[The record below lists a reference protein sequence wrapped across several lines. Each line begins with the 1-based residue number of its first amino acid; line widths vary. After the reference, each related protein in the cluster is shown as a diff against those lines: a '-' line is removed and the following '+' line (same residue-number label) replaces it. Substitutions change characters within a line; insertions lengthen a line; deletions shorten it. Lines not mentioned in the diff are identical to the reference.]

1 MPAYEA
7 VYKANYNSGTAALNV
22 YGTFKPSKEH
32 DYFYGC
38 TMQDG
43 STIDLS
49 ARTNALPRVSA
60 FTSGDNTLKF
70 ATNATVRVK
79 LGGRKVSHKTP
90 IVSWATA
97 PENLAGLRFVSGDEN
112 RPFSIIKKDDGL
124 YIYTGTVI
132 LVR

>member
-1 MPAYEA
+1 MAY
-7 VYKANYNSGTAALNV
+7 NFNNNSGTAALNV
-22 YGTFKPSKEH
+22 YGAFKPSEH

-49 ARTNALPRVSA
+49 SRTNALPRVSA
-60 FTSGDNTLKF
+60 FTAGDHTLKF

-79 LGGRKVSHKTP
+79 LGGRKVSRNEP

-97 PENLAGLRFVSGDEN
+97 PENLAGLKFVSGDEN
-112 RPFSIIKKDDGL
+112 RRFSIVKKDDGL
-124 YIYTGTVI
+124 YIHTGLVI
-132 LVR
+132 FVR